1 MYMSGAQDVT
11 RPNPVPTFFNPRD
24 ANKLFGPKPRNPTTL
39 GHEIPRP
46 LRSPEHQ
53 ASVPFN
59 GTGTAQ
65 NNTLRTTVMRP
76 SLSLA
81 STAARRSLSLVPLPL
96 TLCFSPPSTSF
107 GTEPVDRC
115 CLGSA

>member
-1 MYMSGAQDVT
+1 MSGAQDVT

-53 ASVPFN
+53 ASRPFQWYRHSTKQHATYNRHAPVLELGLHSRETVPQP
-59 GTGTAQ
+59 GPVAADLVLQ
-65 NNTLRTTVMRP
+65 PALDLLR
-76 SLSLA
+76 
-81 STAARRSLSLVPLPL
+81 
-96 TLCFSPPSTSF
+96 
-107 GTEPVDRC
+107 D
-115 CLGSA
+115 